1 MLMLNKSIPKRTP
14 EETMEL
20 VKKTRAKR
28 MEMFSEMNKY
38 FSTKTQISNKN
49 LEKVLVF
56 SSENEIFVIDYNDL
70 IYPIASRTN
79 WVRTLCSHNGQLYDG
94 GDYKKIFE
102 TVSGKE
108 ITSRREV
115 VRTLCSHNGQLYDGG
130 DYEQIYETLT
140 RKVTS
145 FRYNFINSLCS
156 HNGQLY
162 DNGFDGGESY
172 KIIETFSGKR
182 IAKGD
187 KRILSLCS
195 HPREYFVNTKILKT

>member
-115 VRTLCSHNGQLYDGG
+115 VRTLCSHNGKLYDGG
-130 DYEQIYETLT
+130 NNKQ
-140 RKVTS
+140 
-145 FRYNFINSLCS
+145 
-156 HNGQLY
+156 
-162 DNGFDGGESY
+162 
-172 KIIETFSGKR
+172 IIETISGKR

>member
-79 WVRTLCSHNGQLYDG
+79 WVRTLCSHNGQLYD
-94 GDYKKIFE
+94 
-102 TVSGKE
+102 
-108 ITSRREV
+108 
-115 VRTLCSHNGQLYDGG
+115 
-130 DYEQIYETLT
+130 
-140 RKVTS
+140 
-145 FRYNFINSLCS
+145 
-156 HNGQLY
+156 
-162 DNGFDGGESY
+162 NGFDGGESY
-172 KIIETFSGKR
+172 KIIETFSGKEIFSSSDAIDQLCSHEDKLYYIANSLEIVEMNSQKSIGPRDSWINALCSHNGKLYEGGNNNQIIETISGKR

>member
-108 ITSRREV
+108 IFSSSDAIDQLCSHEDKLYYIANSLEIVEMNSQKSIGPRDSWINA
-115 VRTLCSHNGQLYDGG
+115 LCSHNGKLYEGG
-130 DYEQIYETLT
+130 NNNQ
-140 RKVTS
+140 
-145 FRYNFINSLCS
+145 
-156 HNGQLY
+156 
-162 DNGFDGGESY
+162 
-172 KIIETFSGKR
+172 IIETISGKR